1 MTIVRAKTTT
11 ISQQLQPSYAF
22 HHAPWFLLC
31 LWYRWQSKNT
41 NSFQDFHGPEIV
53 LKNLSERTARKIW
66 IGKIF
71 DVDGKVCTGGY
82 APCTWHRIKDRCL
95 LFATHVPRP
104 SFPSSFIP
112 TNPFINQS
120 IHPFRCILI
129 LDIVRMVIVSFEFR
143 LPQEFNEP
151 WSQWDGDRQ
160 RTTTTPWLIPWRLL
174 AMVADE
180 QFQGHATTTLMDV
193 VKNVI

>member
-120 IHPFRCILI
+120 INQSIKQSFPMYSHSRYCPNGHRL
-129 LDIVRMVIVSFEFR
+129 VRVSAAAR
-143 LPQEFNEP
+143 I
-151 WSQWDGDRQ
+151 Q
-160 RTTTTPWLIPWRLL
+160 RTLEPMGWRPTTN
-174 AMVADE
+174 E
-180 QFQGHATTTLMDV
+180 QQLPLG
-193 VKNVI
+193 

>member
-71 DVDGKVCTGGY
+71 DVDGKVCTGG
-82 APCTWHRIKDRCL
+82 
-95 LFATHVPRP
+95 RP
-104 SFPSSFIP
+104 ASIISIIIYSNKPLHQS
-112 TNPFINQS
+112 INQS
-120 IHPFRCILI
+120 FPMYSHPRYCPNGHRL
-129 LDIVRMVIVSFEFR
+129 VRVSSAAR
-143 LPQEFNEP
+143 I
-151 WSQWDGDRQ
+151 Q
-160 RTTTTPWLIPWRLL
+160 RTLEPMGWRPTTN
-174 AMVADE
+174 E
-180 QFQGHATTTLMDV
+180 QQLPLG
-193 VKNVI
+193 